1 MSILRVKKYYSPL
14 PLNAFPINAFKN
26 IIFIL
31 KSTQG
36 NGFKI
41 LSSEKM
47 LQRLPVAL
55 TEVQTDNTSE
65 NLLYEIRQIVYSL
78 YQAKETTKKL
88 CFSIMILIKV

>member
-1 MSILRVKKYYSPL
+1 MSILRVKKYYSPF
-14 PLNAFPINAFKN
+14 PLNAFKN